1 MRERVSENC
10 VNTTSFKEEV
20 EFSRETPH
28 SVRVKRFFTDDSVT
42 LHYAPTIEIIIVTD
56 VEGEVIVGQSH
67 HRFLPRDV
75 VIIPPYY
82 THSTKCRK
90 GSGKLINLKI
100 SMEDLKAFVN
110 IPALIEWENASIS
123 GVFYAAELYDEMST
137 IVRRLIEK
145 DDNIFERM
153 HCMLDIAEILIRL
166 NQKAGLEQKRQ
177 EQKKDARI
185 YQLIQW
191 TYTHYGERISVDEV
205 ARQVNMS
212 KGYFCK
218 FFKSIS
224 GITYITFL
232 NQVRIEKATD
242 LLKAGYNVTECA
254 MACGFESISY
264 FVQMFKRNL
273 GCTPGQFLAAI
284 YTQNDNITIE

>member
-1 MRERVSENC
+1 
-10 VNTTSFKEEV
+10 
-20 EFSRETPH
+20 
-28 SVRVKRFFTDDSVT
+28 
-42 LHYAPTIEIIIVTD
+42 
-56 VEGEVIVGQSH
+56 
-67 HRFLPRDV
+67 
-75 VIIPPYY
+75 
-82 THSTKCRK
+82 
-90 GSGKLINLKI
+90 
-100 SMEDLKAFVN
+100 
-110 IPALIEWENASIS
+110 
-123 GVFYAAELYDEMST
+123 
-137 IVRRLIEK
+137 
-145 DDNIFERM
+145 
-153 HCMLDIAEILIRL
+153 
-166 NQKAGLEQKRQ
+166 
-177 EQKKDARI
+177 
-185 YQLIQW
+185 
-191 TYTHYGERISVDEV
+191 
-205 ARQVNMS
+205 MS